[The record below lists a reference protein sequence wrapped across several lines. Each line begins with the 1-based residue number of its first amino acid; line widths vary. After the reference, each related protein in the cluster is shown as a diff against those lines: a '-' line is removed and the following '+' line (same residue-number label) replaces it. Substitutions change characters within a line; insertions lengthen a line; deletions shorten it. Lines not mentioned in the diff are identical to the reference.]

1 MLDADLILFDE
12 LRSVDFGDVFM
23 LHSLELMHKAHVFDG
38 PVGFF
43 NEILLKIHNVFIWSL
58 LCTID
63 LDMLEMIVLSRL
75 DIS

>member
-1 MLDADLILFDE
+1 M
-12 LRSVDFGDVFM
+12 DFGDVFM
-23 LHSLELMHKAHVFDG
+23 LHSLELMHEAHVFDG